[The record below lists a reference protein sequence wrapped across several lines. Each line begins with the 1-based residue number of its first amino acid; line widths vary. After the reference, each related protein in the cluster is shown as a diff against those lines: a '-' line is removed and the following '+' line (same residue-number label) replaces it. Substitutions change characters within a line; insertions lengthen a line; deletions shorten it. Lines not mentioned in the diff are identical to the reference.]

1 MSPQRTLMSS
11 AFAKYWTFGL
21 PTTPAPF
28 MRSRSSSD
36 PMNLRALAALAHSQM
51 TVTSFGSSLLR
62 KALKLSSPLTLRKV
76 VAACTARFH
85 LV

>member
-11 AFAKYWTFGL
+11 TFAKYWTFGL

-28 MRSRSSSD
+28 MRSSSD

-51 TVTSFGSSLLR
+51 TVTSFRSSLLR